1 MTAARK
7 EDGGGEG
14 RRGKDCSWTEVQII
28 YEPYSVLHC
37 EYLPTGVRDT
47 MCRAGAGAGS
57 KGTGVHFGNL
67 RFGGLPRTELA
78 ELVLN
83 GA

>member
-14 RRGKDCSWTEVQII
+14 RRGKDCSWTAVQII

-67 RFGGLPRTELA
+67 RFGGLPRTELV

>member
-1 MTAARK
+1 MNAARK
-7 EDGGGEG
+7 EEGRGEG
-14 RRGKDCSWTEVQII
+14 RRGKDCSWAAVQII

-57 KGTGVHFGNL
+57 KGTGEH
-67 RFGGLPRTELA
+67 
-78 ELVLN
+78 
-83 GA
+83 GAPIYYKSRSLFFLWREWST